1 MSYVTEPRMEIKM
14 RALVLLSAVA
24 VVSGATLGAQGT
36 PAKSDSTC
44 TPYPGGR
51 IECRVYV
58 GAGDS
63 AKRRFFF
70 SADSALAKRAA
81 LGIEVRA
88 TGTSRDTLGVFVDAV
103 TPKGPA
109 ESAGIVEGDR
119 IAAIN
124 GVDLRTT
131 TADAEDSYT
140 NGLAAHRLTRE
151 VQKLAPGARVSLRV
165 YSGGRVR
172 DVQVTA
178 GKASDVMRLGN
189 RMMMPGMEGMM
200 RFGGPGGGAMLYA
213 PDMSMMRQRLR
224 DLGNDPVLLQKLREM
239 PREPMLLEKL
249 RDMPD
254 NMLLRE
260 KLRDFP
266 QKIQL
271 RTPMRYKTLAPV
283 RERDP
288 RVYHVEERDWSDIDE
303 PLSLELDDEPF
314 DFESEIEPVSPEA
327 IRDLVATTVRDARA
341 ALRQLAAAGIV

>member
-1 MSYVTEPRMEIKM
+1 MK
-14 RALVLLSAVA
+14 ALLLVSAAAA
-24 VVSGATLGAQGT
+24 VSAATSGAQGT
-36 PAKSDSTC
+36 PARGDSAC
-44 TPYPGGR
+44 TTYPGGR
-51 IECRVYV
+51 IECRLYKS
-58 GAGDS
+58 ANGDS
-63 AKRRFFF
+63 LKRRFFF
-70 SADSALAKRAA
+70 SADSAMAKRAA

-103 TPKGPA
+103 APKGPA

-131 TADAEDSYT
+131 TADVDDSYT

-151 VQKLAPGARVSLRV
+151 VQKLTPGARVNLRV

-200 RFGGPGGGAMLYA
+200 RFGGPEGGAMFYA
-213 PDMSMMRQRLR
+213 PDMSMMRERLR
-224 DLGNDPVLLQKLREM
+224 DLGNDPVLLKQLREM
-239 PREPMLLEKL
+239 PKEPMLLEKL
-249 RDMPD
+249 RDMPND
-254 NMLLRE
+254 MLLRE
-260 KLRDFP
+260 KLRELP
-266 QKIQL
+266 KVQL

-288 RVYHVEERDWSDIDE
+288 QVYHVEERDWSDIDE
-303 PLSLELDDEPF
+303 APSFDLDDEPF
-314 DFESEIEPVSPEA
+314 DFESQIEPVSADE
-327 IRDLVATTVRDARA
+327 IRDLAASTIRDARV
-341 ALRQLAAAGIV
+341 ALKRLAEAGIA

>member
-1 MSYVTEPRMEIKM
+1 MK
-14 RALVLLSAVA
+14 ALLLVSAAAAVA
-24 VVSGATLGAQGT
+24 ATTSGAQGT
-36 PAKSDSTC
+36 PAKSDSAC
-44 TPYPGGR
+44 THYPAGR
-51 IECRVYV
+51 VECRVYL

-63 AKRRFFF
+63 VRRRFFY
-70 SADSALAKRAA
+70 SADSAMAKRAA

-131 TADAEDSYT
+131 TADVDDSYT

-151 VQKLAPGARVSLRV
+151 VQKLTPGARVNLRV

-200 RFGGPGGGAMLYA
+200 RFGGPEGGEMFYA
-213 PDMSMMRQRLR
+213 PDMSMMRERLR
-224 DLGNDPVLLQKLREM
+224 DLGNDPVLLKQLREM
-239 PREPMLLEKL
+239 PKEPMLLEKL
-249 RDMPD
+249 RDMPND
-254 NMLLRE
+254 MLLRE
-260 KLRDFP
+260 KLRELP
-266 QKIQL
+266 KVQL

-288 RVYHVEERDWSDIDE
+288 QVYHVEERDWSDIDE
-303 PLSLELDDEPF
+303 PLSFELDDEPF
-314 DFESEIEPVSPEA
+314 DFESQIEPVSADE
-327 IRDLVATTVRDARA
+327 IRDLAATTVRDARV
-341 ALRQLAAAGIV
+341 ALKQLAAVGIL